1 MAQASALTSAARAVR
16 FRFGLQSESVAMQTV
31 YRIGAILTVLLGLAA
46 CGDSA
51 KKPAMPPSLPIRMA
65 CTTPEQAGHK
75 AEDVTKKLAAAL
87 SSKRISEDDYR
98 GYNATVG
105 TGMRAWSESHDLKAY
120 CAALEKVVA
129 DAALQ

>member
-1 MAQASALTSAARAVR
+1 
-16 FRFGLQSESVAMQTV
+16 MQTFC
-31 YRIGAILTVLLGLAA
+31 RIGAILTVLLVLAG

-51 KKPAMPPSLPIRMA
+51 KKPAMPPSPPIRMV

-75 AEDVTKKLAAAL
+75 AEDVTKKLAEAL

-98 GYNATVG
+98 GYNATLG
-105 TGMRAWSESHDLKAY
+105 MGMRAWSESHDLKAY
-120 CAALEKVVA
+120 CAALEKVVG